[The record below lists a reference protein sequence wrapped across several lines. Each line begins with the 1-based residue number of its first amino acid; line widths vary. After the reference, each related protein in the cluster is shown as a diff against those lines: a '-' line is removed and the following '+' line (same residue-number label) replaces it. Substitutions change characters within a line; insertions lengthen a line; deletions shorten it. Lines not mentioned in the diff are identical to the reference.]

1 LIIAITVTLHR
12 ESCLRWSPAS
22 NDGKILRLLV
32 VVVPRN
38 LEVGAE
44 SNVAE
49 IDKVNREEIRNK
61 RMKDWNL
68 KSILEA
74 HIMI

>member
-1 LIIAITVTLHR
+1 VNLAFAGVQQV
-12 ESCLRWSPAS
+12 
-22 NDGKILRLLV
+22 KIHRLLV

-38 LEVGAE
+38 LEVGAD
-44 SNVAE
+44 SKVAE
-49 IDKVNREEIRNK
+49 IDEVNREEIRNK